1 MMCFTSIFVLAGKST
16 LKDSFV
22 AAGGIISQDVLVRFD
37 RSNDRYSCKRS
48 RTWYYN
54 QVHWYISFK
63 MSNESVKCY
72 NGERDGNE
80 YLINLIDSPGH
91 VDFSSEVTAALRVC
105 LVGLLT

>member
-1 MMCFTSIFVLAGKST
+1 MKQNVVLQS
-16 LKDSFV
+16 SP
-22 AAGGIISQDVLVRFD
+22 LV
-37 RSNDRYSCKRS
+37 YL
-48 RTWYYN
+48 
-54 QVHWYISFK
+54 FK

-105 LVGLLT
+105 LVGLLALSFGLKSQKPNQRCCFWRLFFLEATVFP